1 MLTVDRLLT
10 SDGKF
15 PLRAKYADATIK
27 ANLTVL
33 CGRVNALLS
42 ELGVPCVEVNS
53 GYRDPSVTEGA
64 LKSAHRVGMAVD
76 LRDQAHTL
84 SRRCTKELL
93 LKYQLRREDDDAT
106 PTWTHLDSRMPY
118 GSIFKP

>member
-10 SDGKF
+10 SDGRF
-15 PLRAKYADATIK
+15 PKRAAFADATIK
-27 ANLTVL
+27 ANLALL

-42 ELGVPCVEVNS
+42 ELGVGSVRVSS
-53 GYRDPSVTEGA
+53 GYRDPSVKKGA

-76 LRDQAHTL
+76 IVDAGHAL

-93 LKYQLRREDDDAT
+93 LKYELRREDDDYT
-106 PTWTHLDSRMPY
+106 ETWVHLDSRMPY

>member
-1 MLTVDRLLT
+1 MLNVERILT
-10 SDGKF
+10 SDGKH
-15 PLRAKYADATIK
+15 PARAQFADATIR
-27 ANLTVL
+27 ANAALL

-42 ELGVPCVEVNS
+42 ELGVSNVAVSS

-64 LKSAHRVGMAVD
+64 PRSAHRVGMAVD
-76 LRDQAHTL
+76 LVDSEHAL

-93 LKYQLRREDDDAT
+93 VKYQLRREDDDAT
-106 PTWTHLDSRMPY
+106 PTWVHLDTRTPY